1 MMQKIDCR
9 TFIFWCEDI
18 NDSELTAEMRTAL
31 IEYRSSCAA
40 CADFAGVTEHQ
51 RRVVHSLPPHAV
63 PVNLAVGLRVL
74 ASKEIARRTA
84 KRDFSTRLG
93 QWRAKARAWTREM
106 WRPFGVPTAG
116 GLASALILFSALMPT
131 FVRQHGPNVDTP
143 AAWFQSAE
151 VEALSPFGVNL
162 DQITLDVRIDST
174 GRVIDY
180 SVPSDEA
187 AWTKNVPLRRA
198 VENNLLFMKFEPAKF
213 FGQPAID
220 TIRVTIRR
228 SQVEVNG

>member
-1 MMQKIDCR
+1 MMQRIDCR
-9 TFIFWCEDI
+9 TFLFWSEDI
-18 NDSELTAEMRTAL
+18 NDRELNSEMREAL
-31 IEYRSSCAA
+31 LEHKASCGS
-40 CADFAGVTEHQ
+40 CADFASVTDHQ

-74 ASKEIARRTA
+74 ASKEIARRAA
-84 KRDFSTRLG
+84 KRDFATSLG
-93 QWRAKARAWTREM
+93 QWRAQARAWAREM

-116 GLASALILFSALMPT
+116 GFASALILFSALLPT
-131 FVRQHGPNVDTP
+131 FVRHNGQNVDTP

-162 DQITLDVRIDST
+162 DQITIDVRVDST

-180 SVPSDEA
+180 SVPKDES

-213 FGQPAID
+213 FGQPATD

-228 SQVEVNG
+228 SQVEVKG